1 MKLTID
7 VTESQAA
14 ALVQFCEQEA
24 ENAFKVHCRKREAD
38 GVKSL
43 LDANTQR
50 AQADEAQTALDWYN
64 IAQKIEEQANKGE

>member
-1 MKLTID
+1 MRLTID

-14 ALVQFCEQEA
+14 ALVHFCEQEA
-24 ENAFKVHCRKREAD
+24 ESAYKVHCRKREAD

-50 AQADEAQTALDWYN
+50 SQADEAQVALDWYN
-64 IAQKIEEQANKGE
+64 MAQAIEAQTGEGK